1 MKPLVS
7 VVTPCF
13 NAADTLPRAVASVR
27 RQTTA
32 RWEMVIAD
40 DGSTDGRTLEVAR
53 ALVDDRV
60 RLVELSRNRG
70 PGVARNAA
78 IHAARA
84 DIIMPLDADDELM
97 PGALHAIV
105 AAFNE
110 DPSADF
116 VYGPYIRVSLDGT
129 EREIHAHPTPDPGII
144 PWHVLSPY
152 RRRFWERAGGYDER
166 PSYSTGAEDWIM
178 WLRGLDRGG
187 RGKAIP
193 VLLMRYYRRA
203 GSLSSEVHPIRV
215 WAMLES
221 FQELRSLL
229 GLERAQAALGWTVR
243 HAGLYW
249 RRRRRPWR
257 ALGFICA
264 ALGRHP
270 QIRSVWR
277 TLLRCLA
284 ESLLPPLWSR
294 YPALPDGE
302 QR

>member
-1 MKPLVS
+1 MRPSESRASRLRLPVKPLVS

-27 RQTTA
+27 RQTMA
-32 RWEMVIAD
+32 AWEMVIAD

-78 IHAARA
+78 IHTARA

-97 PGALHAIV
+97 PDALRAIV
-105 AAFNE
+105 SAFDE

-166 PSYSTGAEDWIM
+166 PSFSTGAEDWIM

-193 VLLMRYYRRA
+193 VVLMRYYRRA
-203 GSLSSEVHPIRV
+203 GSLSRPRLDGRSATRDSTGSGADAPGVRSGSFAQR
-215 WAMLES
+215 WAATR
-221 FQELRSLL
+221 RS
-229 GLERAQAALGWTVR
+229 GASG
-243 HAGLYW
+243 G
-249 RRRRRPWR
+249 PCC
-257 ALGFICA
+257 G
-264 ALGRHP
+264 
-270 QIRSVWR
+270 
-277 TLLRCLA
+277 
-284 ESLLPPLWSR
+284 
-294 YPALPDGE
+294 ALPSPCSRHCGLGTRPYLTGSSGSE
-302 QR
+302 PRAMASGVS